1 MKLVSLAGGPLDWSL
16 ISGPVPLVVLA
27 VGLAALA
34 ALLCS
39 RDRRWWTRWL
49 PAAVVL
55 AALLTLLLRVA
66 VDDWWQPFADDLP
79 TDVVAWLGVAILGLC
94 LALLR
99 LPLLR
104 WRGRA
109 GALLAG
115 ALVVL
120 LGLSQVNEYF
130 EQYPTLRTLLVPQST
145 VALDTATGKPRPL
158 LVVPPGQKLY
168 EVWRPPADMPSRGTL
183 SSIRIPGA
191 RSGMRSRDAYV
202 YLPPA
207 YHTTPR
213 PPLPVLMLMAGQP
226 GAPEDWVTAGQLPRT
241 LDAFAAGHRG
251 LAPVVVAVDPLGGSS
266 FNNPLCMDSRLGKA
280 QTYLADDVPAWIEG
294 RLQVARDRT
303 AWTIAGLSNGGTCA
317 LQLAVN
323 APGRFGSFLDMSG
336 QEEPTLGDRKRTLDA
351 AFGGDGAAFARVN
364 PLDVMARTRF
374 PDTAGLF
381 VYGKEDDKYGPQQEK
396 VYRAALKAGMR
407 AEILAVD
414 GGHSWQVWREALKS
428 QLPWVAKQQGLIG

>member
-1 MKLVSLAGGPLDWSL
+1 MELVSLAGGPLDWSL
-16 ISGPVPLVVLA
+16 IGGPVPLVVRL
-27 VGLAALA
+27 VGLGALA
-34 ALLCS
+34 ALLFS
-39 RDRRWWTRWL
+39 RDRRWWTRRL
-49 PAAVVL
+49 PAAVAV
-55 AALLTLLLRVA
+55 AGLLTLLLRAV

-79 TDVVAWLGVAILGLC
+79 TEVVAWLGVAILGPC

-99 LPLLR
+99 LPPLR

-115 ALVVL
+115 ALVVVF
-120 LGLSQVNEYF
+120 GLSQVNLHF
-130 EQYPTLRTLLVPQST
+130 EQYPTVRTLLVPQET
-145 VALDTATGKPRPL
+145 VPLAEAAGRPEPL
-158 LVVPPGQKLY
+158 LDVPPGRKLY
-168 EVWRPPADMPSRGTL
+168 EVWRPPGDMPARGTL
-183 SSIRIPGA
+183 SSVRIPGA
-191 RSGMRSRDAYV
+191 RSKMASRDAYV

-207 YHTTPR
+207 YRTTPR

-241 LDAFAAGHRG
+241 LDAFAARHRG

-266 FNNPLCMDSRLGKA
+266 FKNPLCVDSRLGRA
-280 QTYLADDVPAWIEG
+280 QTYLADDVPRWISG

-303 AWTIAGLSNGGTCA
+303 SWTVAGLSAGGTCA

-336 QEEPTLGDRKRTLDA
+336 QDAPTLGSREKTLDA
-351 AFGGDGAAFARVN
+351 AFGGDGAAFAKVN
-364 PLDVMARTRF
+364 PLDVLARTRF

-381 VYGKEDDKYGPQQEK
+381 VYGEDDDVYGPQQEK
-396 VYRAALKAGMR
+396 VHRAALRAGMK
-407 AEILAVD
+407 AEIVVVA

-428 QLPWVAKQQGLIG
+428 QLPWVARQQGLIE